1 MQHQATSHMT
11 DPSFR
16 FATLRVA
23 RVLSLAAA
31 AGLLA
36 ACAGQPSRTPARAAD
51 GDAAVTKPVAE
62 DQQTE
67 TRETDLPKQDLS
79 GETMYEFLLAEIAGQ
94 RGNATLSAQ
103 AYADLARKTK
113 DPRVA
118 ERATQIALE
127 ARMPEAAI
135 ESAKVWADAAPN
147 STRALGAAASLLV
160 NANRVDEAQPYL
172 KRILAASG
180 ENRGDG
186 FMQLNRLLGNNPD
199 KGASLSAIQ
208 SLAEPYPALAQAR
221 FAVAAA
227 AANAGQDDL
236 ALKEIREASR
246 LKPDWELA
254 ALYEAQLLQKKSN
267 AAAAERLAQYL
278 KQYPKSREARLAYA
292 RVLVADKKYPE
303 ARGEFERLVKE
314 YPDNTDVVFSIA
326 VLSMQL
332 EDWPTADAN
341 LKRLLDLGYR
351 DRNTVRFYLGQISE
365 EEKRFPDAL
374 KWYAEVTRGE
384 QFLPAQIRSAQVL
397 SKQGDLDGARK
408 FLQGV
413 NAQSNE
419 QRVQLILAEA
429 QLLRDAK
436 QEKEAF
442 EVVDTALDKLPN
454 NPELL
459 YDHAM
464 LAEKIDRVDILE
476 SSLRKLIRINPD
488 NAHAYNALGYTLAD
502 RNQRLDEAQE
512 LIDKA
517 LKLSPDDAFI
527 MDSMGWVL
535 FRQGKTEDGLKY
547 LQRAYT
553 IRPDAEIAA
562 HLGEVLWVLGRR
574 DEARKVWDEALKK
587 TPDSDILT
595 KTVQRFGK

>member
-1 MQHQATSHMT
+1 
-11 DPSFR
+11 
-16 FATLRVA
+16 
-23 RVLSLAAA
+23 
-31 AGLLA
+31 
-36 ACAGQPSRTPARAAD
+36 
-51 GDAAVTKPVAE
+51 
-62 DQQTE
+62 
-67 TRETDLPKQDLS
+67 
-79 GETMYEFLLAEIAGQ
+79 
-94 RGNATLSAQ
+94 
-103 AYADLARKTK
+103 
-113 DPRVA
+113 
-118 ERATQIALE
+118 
-127 ARMPEAAI
+127 
-135 ESAKVWADAAPN
+135 
-147 STRALGAAASLLV
+147 
-160 NANRVDEAQPYL
+160 
-172 KRILAASG
+172 
-180 ENRGDG
+180 
-186 FMQLNRLLGNNPD
+186 
-199 KGASLSAIQ
+199 
-208 SLAEPYPALAQAR
+208 
-221 FAVAAA
+221 
-227 AANAGQDDL
+227 
-236 ALKEIREASR
+236 
-246 LKPDWELA
+246 
-254 ALYEAQLLQKKSN
+254 
-267 AAAAERLAQYL
+267 
-278 KQYPKSREARLAYA
+278 
-292 RVLVADKKYPE
+292 
-303 ARGEFERLVKE
+303 
-314 YPDNTDVVFSIA
+314 
-326 VLSMQL
+326 MQL
-332 EDWPTADAN
+332 EDWTTADTN

-351 DRNTVRFYLGQISE
+351 DRNTVRFYLGQVSE

-374 KWYAEVTRGE
+374 KWYSEVTRGE
-384 QFLPAQIRSAQVL
+384 QFMPAQIRSAQVL

-413 NAQSNE
+413 NAQSND

-442 EVVDTALDKLPN
+442 GIVDAALDKLPN

-476 SSLRKLIRINPD
+476 SSLRKLIRIKPD

>member
-1 MQHQATSHMT
+1 
-11 DPSFR
+11 
-16 FATLRVA
+16 
-23 RVLSLAAA
+23 
-31 AGLLA
+31 
-36 ACAGQPSRTPARAAD
+36 
-51 GDAAVTKPVAE
+51 
-62 DQQTE
+62 
-67 TRETDLPKQDLS
+67 
-79 GETMYEFLLAEIAGQ
+79 
-94 RGNATLSAQ
+94 
-103 AYADLARKTK
+103 
-113 DPRVA
+113 
-118 ERATQIALE
+118 
-127 ARMPEAAI
+127 
-135 ESAKVWADAAPN
+135 
-147 STRALGAAASLLV
+147 
-160 NANRVDEAQPYL
+160 
-172 KRILAASG
+172 
-180 ENRGDG
+180 
-186 FMQLNRLLGNNPD
+186 MQLNRLLGNNPD
-199 KGASLSAIQ
+199 KGASLSAIR
-208 SLAEPYPALAQAR
+208 SLAEPYPTLAQAR

-267 AAAAERLAQYL
+267 AAAAARLEQYL
-278 KQYPKSREARLAYA
+278 KLYPKSREARLAYA
-292 RVLVADKKYPE
+292 RTLVADKRYPE
-303 ARGEFERLVKE
+303 ARGEFERLVKD

-351 DRNTVRFYLGQISE
+351 DRNTVRFYLGQVSE

-374 KWYAEVTRGE
+374 KWYSEVTRGE
-384 QFLPAQIRSAQVL
+384 QYMPAQIRAAQVM

-408 FLQGV
+408 FLQQV

-419 QRVQLILAEA
+419 QRVQLVLAEA

-442 EVVDTALDKLPN
+442 VVVDDALEKLPN

-464 LAEKIDRVDILE
+464 LAEKIDRVDVLE
-476 SSLRKLIRINPD
+476 SSLRKLIRLKPD
-488 NAHAYNALGYTLAD
+488 HAHAYNALGYTLAD

-517 LKLSPDDAFI
+517 LKLAPDDAFI

-535 FRQGKTEDGLKY
+535 FRQGKAEDGLKY
-547 LQRAYT
+547 LERAYS

-574 DEARKVWDEALKK
+574 AEARKVWDEALKK

-595 KTVQRFGK
+595 KTVQRLGK